1 MSGGFHMR
9 SDEERIS
16 QLHKRVADLKRQ
28 RQKRIITVCTA
39 ACSIFC
45 VSLIGLIAALG
56 RPVTGNTE
64 TAYTGASI
72 VNGSVVGGYVL
83 VALIGFVL
91 GVLLTV
97 LIRKYQEV
105 KGK

>member
-1 MSGGFHMR
+1 MR

-28 RQKRIITVCTA
+28 RQKRIITVCSSVCTVL
-39 ACSIFC
+39 C
-45 VSLIGLIAALG
+45 VTLIGLIASLG
-56 RPVTGNTE
+56 RPATGYTNA
-64 TAYTGASI
+64 AYTGASL
-72 VNGSVVGGYVL
+72 VNGSVIGGYVL

-105 KGK
+105 KDK